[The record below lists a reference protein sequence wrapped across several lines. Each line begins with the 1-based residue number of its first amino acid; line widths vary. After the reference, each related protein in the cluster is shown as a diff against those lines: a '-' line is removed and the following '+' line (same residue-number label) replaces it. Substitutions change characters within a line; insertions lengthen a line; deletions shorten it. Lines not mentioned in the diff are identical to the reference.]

1 MNLNLPRK
9 LGQCISKHFTNSVDS
24 FEKRRFNAIREFKN
38 TTELFLTFD
47 DGPDPAYTA
56 RISEMLSLNGHRA
69 TFFMVGKNAVNNPQI
84 VHEVL
89 SAGHA
94 IGSHSFEHRKQWE
107 TNTLDL
113 MEDYRKGHD
122 QLQSVAGLKVDL
134 FRPPYGYND
143 RRSVAFCRKNNL
155 RLILWSIDSFD
166 WQETATAL
174 SVSEVVLSEA
184 RPGAIVLMHDSI
196 FDNPK
201 VKNREHSVSALSTI
215 LDHFDCNNW
224 KSVAVPSAAL
234 DYSNKQEDLQ
244 IKHETL

>member
-1 MNLNLPRK
+1 MMNFNLPGKFGRT
-9 LGQCISKHFTNSVDS
+9 ISKHFTNSIDA
-24 FEKRRFNAIREFKN
+24 FETRRFNAVKEFKN
-38 TTELFLTFD
+38 TAEVFLTFD

-56 RISEMLSLNGHRA
+56 RISEMLSLNGHKA
-69 TFFMVGKNAVNNPQI
+69 TFFMVGKNVAKNPQI

-107 TNTLDL
+107 TNTCEL

-122 QLQSVAGLKVDL
+122 QLQAVVGVKVDL

-143 RRSVAFCRKNNL
+143 RRSVKFCRKNNL
-155 RLILWSIDSFD
+155 QLILWSVESFD
-166 WQETATAL
+166 WQEKATAL
-174 SVSEVVLSEA
+174 SVSEAVISET

-201 VKNREHSVSALSTI
+201 ANNRERSVSAVSTI
-215 LDHFDCNNW
+215 LEHFDCINW
-224 KSVAVPSAAL
+224 KSVAVPSVTTNYG
-234 DYSNKQEDLQ
+234 DKQEYRQ
-244 IKHETL
+244 